1 MDRVRT
7 SWDSAL
13 YRNRRKSG
21 TPIHMSRKQALDCGQ
36 WKKGGFLSVFRWH
49 PCVLLG
55 FHDHLD
61 RPVLSMKKGIECLF
75 ILLEGETMRDDLI
88 PFQNPLL
95 KEANDVL

>member
-7 SWDSAL
+7 SWNRAL

-21 TPIHMSRKQALDCGQ
+21 TPIPMSRKQALDCGQ
-36 WKKGGFLSVFRWH
+36 LKKGGFLSVFRWH

-61 RPVLSMKKGIECLF
+61 CPIFSLVKGIECLF
-75 ILLEGETMRDDLI
+75 IFLKGETMRDDLV
-88 PFQNPLL
+88 PFQNPLF